1 MKWWICLTALVLAL
15 TTSAAAADLPAELER
30 AAPEAA
36 EDLTGG
42 DLSGG
47 TGFAQGVG
55 NILDRLA
62 DQVGDVVRERTRG
75 AAAVL
80 LVVVLCGVVEGFAQ
94 GTGGKGAAFLPM
106 AGALSITLASAG
118 SLDSLMGLGSRTIG
132 ELADFS
138 QALLPTLAAATAASG
153 AVTTA
158 TVQQVSTV
166 FFVDLLLRLIR
177 QLLLPLVYLYIG
189 LLTAAACLPENRLGA
204 IAEALKKLVTWI
216 LTTALLVFTIY
227 LSIVRIISGSA
238 DSATVKV
245 AKAAISGV
253 VPVVGGII
261 ADASE
266 TVLAGAGML
275 KNTIGVFGMLA
286 ILAACAYPPAAGG
299 PVPAVQA
306 DGVSGLRG
314 GGAGA
319 VQAHR
324 RAGRRLRPDSGHDRR
339 LRAAAA
345 HLRAGLRGGGDAMM
359 EAVRAWL
366 TSVVL
371 VSVLLSA
378 AQSLIPPGTVR
389 KAAGFTGGLILL
401 LVLLRP
407 VLGADLEHLELDFDH
422 YQAAV
427 EERQEELADTQT
439 EAMASIIAEQTE
451 AYILDKA
458 GELGLEV
465 TVRVE
470 TRTEGN
476 GIPVPWSAELT
487 GSWSQALASALETE
501 LGIPAERQVWHERE
515 AEN

>member
-106 AGALSITLASAG
+106 AGALSIT
-118 SLDSLMGLGSRTIG
+118 LDSLMGLGSRTIG

-275 KNTIGVFGMLA
+275 KNTIGVFGTLA
-286 ILAACAYPPAAGG
+286 ILAACAYPFLQLGVQYLLYKLTAFLAGVVG
-299 PVPAVQA
+299 APGLCKLI
-306 DGVSGLRG
+306 DGL
-314 GGAGA
+314 GGAFGLILGMTGSCA
-319 VQAHR
+319 V
-324 RAGRRLRPDSGHDRR
+324 L
-339 LRAAAA
+339 L
-345 HLRAGLRGGGDAMM
+345 
-359 EAVRAWL
+359 
-366 TSVVL
+366 L
-371 VSVLLSA
+371 VSVLAS
-378 AQSLIPPGTVR
+378 V
-389 KAAGFTGGLILL
+389 
-401 LVLLRP
+401 
-407 VLGADLEHLELDFDH
+407 GA
-422 YQAAV
+422 
-427 EERQEELADTQT
+427 
-439 EAMASIIAEQTE
+439 
-451 AYILDKA
+451 
-458 GELGLEV
+458 V
-465 TVRVE
+465 T
-470 TRTEGN
+470 
-476 GIPVPWSAELT
+476 P
-487 GSWSQALASALETE
+487 
-501 LGIPAERQVWHERE
+501 
-515 AEN
+515 

>member
-15 TTSAAAADLPAELER
+15 TTSAAAADLPVELER

-36 EDLTGG
+36 EDLTDG

-138 QALLPTLAAATAASG
+138 QALLPVMAALTAATGRVSG
-153 AVTTA
+153 AAVGQGVT
-158 TVQQVSTV
+158 VLFS
-166 FFVDLLLRLIR
+166 
-177 QLLLPLVYLYIG
+177 QLLLDAMDG
-189 LLTAAACLPENRLGA
+189 LLIPLIDGYVAVSWAWGAGRLPENRLGA

-286 ILAACAYPPAAGG
+286 ILAACAYPFLQLG
-299 PVPAVQA
+299 VQYLLYKLTA
-306 DGVSGLRG
+306 YLASVVGAPGLCKLIDGL
-314 GGAGA
+314 GGA
-319 VQAHR
+319 
-324 RAGRRLRPDSGHDRR
+324 
-339 LRAAAA
+339 
-345 HLRAGLRGGGDAMM
+345 
-359 EAVRAWL
+359 
-366 TSVVL
+366 
-371 VSVLLSA
+371 
-378 AQSLIPPGTVR
+378 
-389 KAAGFTGGLILL
+389 FGLILGMTGGCAL
-401 LVLLRP
+401 LLLIS
-407 VLGADLEHLELDFDH
+407 V
-422 YQAAV
+422 
-427 EERQEELADTQT
+427 
-439 EAMASIIAEQTE
+439 
-451 AYILDKA
+451 
-458 GELGLEV
+458 
-465 TVRVE
+465 
-470 TRTEGN
+470 
-476 GIPVPWSAELT
+476 
-487 GSWSQALASALETE
+487 LASVGAVM
-501 LGIPAERQVWHERE
+501 P
-515 AEN
+515 

>member
-1 MKWWICLTALVLAL
+1 QSGDGAAAGGGGRRGGGPGPGGRGEGAAGLPGGAGVGQRRVRGPVCAPVQDHRHRPGGAGGRQPLPGRGGERPGLRGGDGGDPLRPAGGPAAAAGGAGHAVGADGMKWWICLTALVLAL

-286 ILAACAYPPAAGG
+286 ILAACAYP
-299 PVPAVQA
+299 
-306 DGVSGLRG
+306 
-314 GGAGA
+314 
-319 VQAHR
+319 
-324 RAGRRLRPDSGHDRR
+324 
-339 LRAAAA
+339 
-345 HLRAGLRGGGDAMM
+345 
-359 EAVRAWL
+359 
-366 TSVVL
+366 
-371 VSVLLSA
+371 
-378 AQSLIPPGTVR
+378 
-389 KAAGFTGGLILL
+389 
-401 LVLLRP
+401 
-407 VLGADLEHLELDFDH
+407 
-422 YQAAV
+422 
-427 EERQEELADTQT
+427 
-439 EAMASIIAEQTE
+439 
-451 AYILDKA
+451 
-458 GELGLEV
+458 
-465 TVRVE
+465 
-470 TRTEGN
+470 
-476 GIPVPWSAELT
+476 
-487 GSWSQALASALETE
+487 
-501 LGIPAERQVWHERE
+501 
-515 AEN
+515 

>member
-1 MKWWICLTALVLAL
+1 MKWWICLAALVLAL

-36 EDLTGG
+36 EDIGSE

-80 LVVVLCGVVEGFAQ
+80 LVVVLCGAVEGFAQ

-204 IAEALKKLVTWI
+204 IAEGLKKLVTWV
-216 LTTALLVFTIY
+216 LTTALLVFTVY
-227 LSIVRIISGSA
+227 LSVVRIISGSA

-253 VPVVGGII
+253 VPVVGGHHRRRVG
-261 ADASE
+261 D
-266 TVLAGAGML
+266 GAGRGRDAEEHHRRL
-275 KNTIGVFGMLA
+275 RDAGHPGGLR
-286 ILAACAYPPAAGG
+286 LSLSAAGG
-299 PVPAVQA
+299 PVPAV
-306 DGVSGLRG
+306 
-314 GGAGA
+314 
-319 VQAHR
+319 
-324 RAGRRLRPDSGHDRR
+324 
-339 LRAAAA
+339 
-345 HLRAGLRGGGDAMM
+345 
-359 EAVRAWL
+359 
-366 TSVVL
+366 
-371 VSVLLSA
+371 
-378 AQSLIPPGTVR
+378 
-389 KAAGFTGGLILL
+389 
-401 LVLLRP
+401 
-407 VLGADLEHLELDFDH
+407 
-422 YQAAV
+422 
-427 EERQEELADTQT
+427 
-439 EAMASIIAEQTE
+439 
-451 AYILDKA
+451 
-458 GELGLEV
+458 
-465 TVRVE
+465 
-470 TRTEGN
+470 
-476 GIPVPWSAELT
+476 
-487 GSWSQALASALETE
+487 
-501 LGIPAERQVWHERE
+501 
-515 AEN
+515 

>member
-204 IAEALKKLVTWI
+204 IAEALKKLV
-216 LTTALLVFTIY
+216 FTIY

-286 ILAACAYPPAAGG
+286 ILAACAYPFLQLG
-299 PVPAVQA
+299 VQYLLYKLTA
-306 DGVSGLRG
+306 YLASVVGAPGLCKLIDGL
-314 GGAGA
+314 GGA
-319 VQAHR
+319 
-324 RAGRRLRPDSGHDRR
+324 
-339 LRAAAA
+339 
-345 HLRAGLRGGGDAMM
+345 
-359 EAVRAWL
+359 
-366 TSVVL
+366 
-371 VSVLLSA
+371 
-378 AQSLIPPGTVR
+378 
-389 KAAGFTGGLILL
+389 FGLILGMTGGCAL
-401 LVLLRP
+401 LLLIS
-407 VLGADLEHLELDFDH
+407 V
-422 YQAAV
+422 
-427 EERQEELADTQT
+427 
-439 EAMASIIAEQTE
+439 
-451 AYILDKA
+451 
-458 GELGLEV
+458 
-465 TVRVE
+465 
-470 TRTEGN
+470 
-476 GIPVPWSAELT
+476 
-487 GSWSQALASALETE
+487 LASVGAVM
-501 LGIPAERQVWHERE
+501 P
-515 AEN
+515 